1 MASSSAE
8 DFSPCGHPAQG
19 YYRKVKF
26 APPFPPGEKRVT
38 KAQTSDRAMAN
49 AMLSPAVRMIE

>member
-8 DFSPCGHPAQG
+8 DFSPCGHPAHA

-26 APPFPPGEKRVT
+26 APPFPQGEKRVT
-38 KAQTSDRAMAN
+38 KAQTSDRASAKTKPK
-49 AMLSPAVRMIE
+49 PAVKTVE